1 MRKAIILAAAT
12 IASMAAM
19 TTTANAATVYS
30 VATGEPCPAVSASG
44 NTISG
49 GCLVEDLDGYWH
61 HVNPYYSP
69 PFSVAWCHLNFDI
82 RVDSTGTVLYGVN
95 QASNCGVNFP
105 RVACMDDS
113 TTEKLPWPS
122 TVGWSGTDLVY
133 QMDMCFESPNN
144 PANHHWET
152 VPLTPKEGPFDS
164 FLGFEQNGSAQPG
177 FVADGDFDQLDEP
190 SRVAT
195 EW

>member
-1 MRKAIILAAAT
+1 VRKAIILAAAT

-19 TTTANAATVYS
+19 TTTANAATVYH

-49 GCLVEDLDGYWH
+49 GCLVEDLDGAWAMQ
-61 HVNPYYSP
+61 NPTSP
-69 PFSVAWCHLNFDI
+69 PITVTSCTLNLDI

-95 QASNCGVNFP
+95 QTNNCGVID
-105 RVACMDDS
+105 RVACTDN
-113 TTEKLPWPS
+113 TTSEKLPWPT

-133 QMDMCFESPNN
+133 QMDMCLEN
-144 PANHHWET
+144 PTNPSYHTWEQ
-152 VPLTPKEGPFDS
+152 VPLTPKEGPFDT
-164 FLGFEQNGSAQPG
+164 FLGFEQNGNSQNG
-177 FVADGDFDQLDEP
+177 FVAGLDLDQLDEA